1 MRFRYW
7 ALWTLCWVGARYRNI
22 VNKVQ
27 TWIICI
33 LVNISLVLLFYNLNN
48 QQIRGSDKGVSP
60 FHKRTLLKRLHPLEA
75 LPRGYSE
82 ASLVFSTSV
91 QVEGSHRV
99 MNLLRR
105 TLNGVEAEESMWILC
120 GDAHVRICISIYIY
134 CHVLLYIILYYVIS
148 YTCWYVKNS
157 QNMYTYTTK
166 RLKFTD
172 KIWVFF
178 TLQPPN
184 ERIPGF
190 FHHRPRCKSRCTM
203 FLEWMCI
210 LGFLRWFGPWWLT
223 GLPLGFSR
231 RTTRSKL
238 QSIHNLQKDVASLFV
253 IHMASNSNWTD
264 SYKKTDRKKTK
275 NTLCEDVEIVGVF
288 GIREWPNPWTY
299 QGVCFSRHWDNCKI
313 HTVV

>member
-1 MRFRYW
+1 MWDFATANGSLGKGLYLPTQNRESE

-22 VNKVQ
+22 FNKVQ

-33 LVNISLVLLFYNLNN
+33 LVNISLVLLFYHLNN
-48 QQIRGSDKGVSP
+48 QQVRGSDKGVSL

-91 QVEGSHRV
+91 QVEGSHGV
-99 MNLLRR
+99 MNLLRH
-105 TLNGVEAEESMWILC
+105 TLNRVEAEEWAC
-120 GDAHVRICISIYIY
+120 GSCVEMYIFGYMYLWIYIY
-134 CHVLLYIILYYVIS
+134 TAMYYSTLYHIILCYIIV
-148 YTCWYVKNS
+148 YTCLYVKKHKICIHL
-157 QNMYTYTTK
+157 QPE

-184 ERIPGF
+184 EESPGF
-190 FHHRPRCKSRCTM
+190 SIIARGASLDARCSWNGCAS
-203 FLEWMCI
+203 W
-210 LGFLRWFGPWWLT
+210 GFLRWFGPWWLT
-223 GLPLGFSR
+223 GLPLGF
-231 RTTRSKL
+231 RSKL

-264 SYKKTDRKKTK
+264 S
-275 NTLCEDVEIVGVF
+275 
-288 GIREWPNPWTY
+288 
-299 QGVCFSRHWDNCKI
+299 
-313 HTVV
+313 